1 MAAGLAAGT
10 LFGQYEIYGVA
21 GRGGMGVV
29 YRARQLRLERDV
41 ALKVI
46 SQEIAGGPDF
56 RERFARESRLAAAID
71 HPHVVSV
78 YDAGE
83 DDGELY
89 IAMQWIEGSDLRML
103 LDEGGELPPRRAV
116 TIAAQIADALEAAH
130 RKGLVHRDVK
140 PGNIL
145 VRRIG
150 GHDHAYLTDFGVARP
165 LEAASSLTRTGQVL
179 GTAGYLAPEQIR
191 GETGD
196 HRCDIYAL
204 GCVLFEM
211 LTGEQPFTAENEMA
225 LRWAHASDP
234 RPAPSEC
241 RPELGERFDA
251 VVIQAMAI
259 DPAERF
265 QSGADLAKALEAS
278 ARGGRLG
285 RSLTAATHKLPRGM
299 AAPGRG
305 YQPTAA
311 EPATPLPA
319 DRYRK
324 PPPGTPQPLARRSHA
339 KTFGTALL
347 ATLAVT
353 GIAVGG
359 FAASGGF
366 SGGSDHSRHVAASRR
381 GAPNPGQS
389 GATHGTPPATQ
400 NGVSKPVGP
409 TSSSSGNSQPQP
421 VSYMNYSGPGYN
433 AQVPTGADWAAP
445 AQSEPSPGRLY
456 RTSVR
461 GPNGLFAIIDY
472 TPNEKAQFGNYP
484 YQSRTEVG
492 QTAIGSAT
500 RYVFTGGKL
509 PECQR
514 STCVDYIMNDPA
526 SGHGFGVLA
535 GGGDFAA
542 ASSIARTMAESL
554 TPSG

>member
-1 MAAGLAAGT
+1 MAGLAAGT

-46 SQEIAGGPDF
+46 AQEIVDGPDF
-56 RERFARESRLAAAID
+56 RARFARESRLAAAID

-89 IAMQWIEGSDLRML
+89 IAMQWIEGADLRTL

-130 RKGLVHRDVK
+130 QKGLVHRDVK

-165 LEAASSLTRTGQVL
+165 LDGDHSLTKTGQVL

-191 GETGD
+191 GEAGD
-196 HRCDIYAL
+196 HRCDVYAL

-211 LTGEQPFTAENEMA
+211 LTGEQPFAADNEMA
-225 LRWAHASDP
+225 LRWAHANDP
-234 RPAPSEC
+234 RPAPSEI

-251 VVIQAMAI
+251 VVVQAMAI

-265 QSGADLAKALEAS
+265 QSGAALAKALETT
-278 ARGGRLG
+278 ARGGHTPPRG
-285 RSLTAATHKLPRGM
+285 TAATRQLAGN
-299 AAPGRG
+299 AAPMPASVRG
-305 YQPTAA
+305 YEPTEA
-311 EPATPLPA
+311 EPATPMPR
-319 DRYRK
+319 DHGGRGRT
-324 PPPGTPQPLARRSHA
+324 PPPVPQRSPAR
-339 KTFGTALL
+339 TFGMAFLVI
-347 ATLAVT
+347 LAVA
-353 GIAVGG
+353 GIAVGA

-366 SGGSDHSRHVAASRR
+366 GGSTHSTRATNPNQTGSSN
-381 GAPNPGQS
+381 GSKPSAPT
-389 GATHGTPPATQ
+389 AKPPKPQ

-409 TSSSSGNSQPQP
+409 TSSPSPPPPS
-421 VSYMNYSGPGYN
+421 VSYTNYSGPGYN
-433 AQVPTGADWAAP
+433 AQVPTGTDWASP
-445 AQSEPSPGRLY
+445 AQSEPVPGRLY

-472 TPNEKAQFGNYP
+472 TPSDKAEFGTYK
-484 YQSRTEVG
+484 YESRSDVG
-492 QTAIGSAT
+492 QTALGSAT

-509 PECQR
+509 PECER
-514 STCVDYIMNDPA
+514 STCIDYIMNDPA

-535 GGGDFAA
+535 GGGDFAT
-542 ASSIARTMAESL
+542 ASSIARTIADSL

>member
-278 ARGGRLG
+278 ARGGHTPPNGTLPI
-285 RSLTAATHKLPRGM
+285 AAMTNGSGNGKSH
-299 AAPGRG
+299 G

-311 EPATPLPA
+311 ESRTPMPPLGYA
-319 DRYRK
+319 AAGT
-324 PPPGTPQPLARRSHA
+324 PPPIARRSPA
-339 KTFGTALL
+339 KTIGAALL
-347 ATLAVT
+347 MLLAVA
-353 GIAVGG
+353 GIVVGAV
-359 FAASGGF
+359 AASGGF
-366 SGGSDHSRHVAASRR
+366 SKNTPHLSTARQTSHLIPKHAPPPSKSAPSQSTGST
-381 GAPNPGQS
+381 QS
-389 GATHGTPPATQ
+389 
-400 NGVSKPVGP
+400 
-409 TSSSSGNSQPQP
+409 SSSSGAPPPGSTQPSPQANSGDALAAQQV
-421 VSYMNYSGPGYN
+421 VSDYWTAINNHDFAGAYDHYSQHEKDAQAGNEAEWIKNHEQEGIQQAGGTFTTSSVSGDRATVNVDSLNTVDNANGCQNWSGNYSMVRQNG
-433 AQVPTGADWAAP
+433 VWLIDWANL
-445 AQSEPSPGRLY
+445 G
-456 RTSVR
+456 
-461 GPNGLFAIIDY
+461 
-472 TPNEKAQFGNYP
+472 
-484 YQSRTEVG
+484 
-492 QTAIGSAT
+492 
-500 RYVFTGGKL
+500 
-509 PECQR
+509 
-514 STCVDYIMNDPA
+514 A
-526 SGHGFGVLA
+526 SGC
-535 GGGDFAA
+535 
-542 ASSIARTMAESL
+542 
-554 TPSG
+554 